1 MRSLSSIA
9 MVSSERGARL
19 PRPGGFTLAEL
30 LVVVCMIC
38 LLMSLSLPA
47 LTEAERRGEQIQ
59 CLANQH
65 QLVFAWLLYSTDHD
79 DKLCAPRSYRSAL
92 RPYVQTEEIFL
103 CKTGEARRKGVIPR
117 KRDSY
122 GVSNTMGGVER
133 DGVRPYEKLHR
144 ISHPGE
150 KLVLVDRA
158 PNAQTCFWPL
168 LRTEQETWVWRP
180 WSLYL
185 GLQGMTGRHSNGC
198 NLSFA
203 DGHGQYRAWRDD
215 RTRKLIAGRM
225 ADSGRGSAN
234 NDDLQYMVRVL
245 TYRSNGYLADVETGR
260 DGARNP

>member
-9 MVSSERGARL
+9 MISGERRARL
-19 PRPGGFTLAEL
+19 LRLRGFTLAEL
-30 LVVVCMIC
+30 LIVVCIIC

-47 LTEAERRGEQIQ
+47 LTQAQRRGEQVH

-65 QLVFAWLLYSTDHD
+65 QLVLAWLLYSTDHD
-79 DKLCAPRSYRSAL
+79 DKLCGPGSYRSAL
-92 RPYVQTEEIFL
+92 QPYVQTEEIFL
-103 CKTGEARRKGVIPR
+103 CKTGEARQRGVIQR

-122 GVSNTMGGVER
+122 GVSNTMGGAER
-133 DGVRPYEKLHR
+133 DGVKPYDKLHR

-150 KLVLVDRA
+150 KLVLVDRER
-158 PNAQTCFWPL
+158 NASECFWPL
-168 LRTEQETWVWRP
+168 LRNEEKTWVWRP

-215 RTRKLIAGRM
+215 RTRKLIVGRM
-225 ADSGRGSAN
+225 ADSEGGSSD
-234 NDDLQYMVRVL
+234 NDDLDYMVRVL
-245 TYRSNGYLADVETGR
+245 TYRSNNYRADVEAR
-260 DGARNP
+260 EDGVRHP